1 MRNAL
6 AKFYL
11 TPHNVGK
18 KEVQSM
24 KYGFIGCGNMAAA
37 IINGAL
43 AKGILAKEDILA
55 SVKTESSAKRIQ
67 ETMGIACTTDNLS
80 VASQADYLFLAVKP
94 QFCEEVA
101 LEVRGKR
108 KKGQVLVSIAAGKTL
123 AWLKEKFGENEK
135 NIRTMPNTPA
145 LVGEGITGVCP
156 DDLVSREETDLV
168 LELLNSFGKAA
179 VVTEP
184 ILDIVGAVS
193 GSSPAFVFMFIE
205 ALADGAVAEG
215 MPRAQAY
222 TFAAQSVL
230 GSAKMVLETGLHPGA
245 LKDMVCSPG
254 GTTIEGVNVL
264 EKEGMRSAVM
274 DAVRACIAKTKKL

>member
-11 TPHNVGK
+11 TPHNVEK

-55 SVKTESSAKRIQ
+55 SVKTEPSAKRIQ

-135 NIRTMPNTPA
+135 IIRTMPNTPA

>member
-135 NIRTMPNTPA
+135 IIRTMPNTPA

-230 GSAKMVLETGLHPGA
+230 GSAEMVLETGLHPGA

>member
-1 MRNAL
+1 M
-6 AKFYL
+6 KF
-11 TPHNVGK
+11 
-18 KEVQSM
+18 
-24 KYGFIGCGNMAAA
+24 GFIGCGNMASAV
-37 IINGAL
+37 INGAL
-43 AKGILAKEDILA
+43 KKEIVTREEIIA
-55 SVKTESSAKRIQ
+55 SVKTESSAQKVQ
-67 ETMGIACTTDNLS
+67 DTLGITCTTDNLA

-101 LEVRGKR
+101 DQIRDSL
-108 KKGQVLVSIAAGKTL
+108 KKEQVLVSIAAGKTL
-123 AWLKEKFGENEK
+123 AWLKEHFGQNRK
-135 NIRTMPNTPA
+135 IIRTMPNTPA

-156 DDLVSREETDLV
+156 DDLVSQEEISKV
-168 LELLNSFGKAA
+168 LSLLGSFGKAA

-215 MPRAQAY
+215 MPRKQAY
-222 TFAAQSVL
+222 EFAAQSVL

-274 DAVRACIAKTKKL
+274 DAVRACIAKTRKL